1 MVAYERLKTKGNS
14 NLLALKLVVLQL
26 ARDGRLQEV
35 LNIAI

>member
-1 MVAYERLKTKGNS
+1 MVAYERLKPKGNS

-35 LNIAI
+35 PNIVI